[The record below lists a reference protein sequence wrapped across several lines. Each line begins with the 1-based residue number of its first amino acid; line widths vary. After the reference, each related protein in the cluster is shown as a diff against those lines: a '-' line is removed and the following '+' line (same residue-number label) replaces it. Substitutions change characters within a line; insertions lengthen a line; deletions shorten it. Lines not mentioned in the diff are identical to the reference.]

1 MKNRIKRFLSRLK
14 IKFYIWSKRSSNIIP
29 TYQNE
34 ILSYEKTCFKIC
46 LKIIQHKDTEFMIA
60 PMSDKRYLKN
70 DDMKIFITMTDHRV
84 EITNHVYNYNVKLHG
99 RDWERLTYIFDLEAD
114 KRRLNYEGE
123 VNSQITNSLHN
134 ILDQVS
140 NFK

>member
-14 IKFYIWSKRSSNIIP
+14 LKFYIWSKKSSNIIP

-84 EITNHVYNYNVKLHG
+84 EITNHVYNYNVNLY
-99 RDWERLTYIFDLEAD
+99 L
-114 KRRLNYEGE
+114 
-123 VNSQITNSLHN
+123 
-134 ILDQVS
+134 
-140 NFK
+140 